1 MMETEAVQSEGT
13 QEVDLYE
20 YGDQESPNDTA
31 APESSET
38 EGPEPSD
45 TPSDDSADTA
55 DGDTD
60 LESEGQ
66 AVGTAE
72 PSQQQAAPDEPWN
85 PTQPFTYQSGGRTH
99 ELSGAL
105 LGADGVLYVPPE
117 AVQEVSRL
125 VSLGRHHETV
135 HRQQIQ
141 SFQRQLS
148 EAKESKSQAQ
158 VRAEATAN
166 FWAALEA
173 KGPQALWDFLNEW
186 KTNKPQLEAA
196 RLKAEAEHIRKEAE
210 RMRQGDPEEQQAR
223 ETETRVNTIEGL
235 IDQVRNNPQYKFLSD
250 DQLKTFAKR
259 LWRNQGQLFAQA
271 DRDYPEHGVQK
282 GQLIYQ
288 TGYFDEELAE
298 FASVAQAQAQNRQ
311 NVADARKFNQQRN
324 AQGKR
329 GPAVGQGSAQTGRS
343 SGGNGKQ
350 KFKSKQDWQDSLYA
364 SVGIA
369 NPSPVDDE

>member
-1 MMETEAVQSEGT
+1 MMETEAAQSEGT
-13 QEVDLYE
+13 SEVDLYE
-20 YGDQESPNDTA
+20 YGDQESPEDTD

-38 EGPEPSD
+38 EGPEQG

-55 DGDTD
+55 DGDAE
-60 LESEGQ
+60 LESDGQ
-66 AVGTAE
+66 AVGTAGQ
-72 PSQQQAAPDEPWN
+72 QQQAAPDEPWN

-99 ELSGAL
+99 ELGGAL
-105 LGADGVLYVPPE
+105 LGADGVLYIPPE
-117 AVQEVSRL
+117 SVQEVSRL

-148 EAKESKSQAQ
+148 EAKESKSSAQ

-166 FWAALEA
+166 FWAELEA
-173 KGPQALWDFLNEW
+173 KGPQAIAQFLQNW
-186 KTNKPQLEAA
+186 MVNKPQLEAA
-196 RLKAEAEHIRKEAE
+196 RLKAEAEQIRGQVE
-210 RMRQGDPEEQQAR
+210 RMQRGDPEEQQAR
-223 ETETRVNTIEGL
+223 ETETRVNTIEDL
-235 IDQVRNNPQYKFLSD
+235 VDRVRANPQYKFISD

-259 LWRNQGQLFAQA
+259 LWRNQGQLFTQA

-298 FASVAQAQAQNRQ
+298 FAAVAQARAQGQQ
-311 NVADARKFNQQRN
+311 NVADARKFNQQRG

-329 GPAVGQGSAQTGRS
+329 GPSVGQGSAQSGRT
-343 SGGNGKQ
+343 SGGNGRK
-350 KFKSKQDWQDSLYA
+350 KFGSKQEWQDSLYQ

-369 NPSPVDDE
+369 NPAPVDDE